1 MTHHIELDSIR
12 LETGHHAEEGRGC
25 VMDWTARFAGL
36 PVTDHPP
43 CTSPVLTAF
52 AIALNDGVDDEFR
65 QRLVPFIP
73 RLVGTSGDAEA
84 DERRAWMA
92 TDWLVRRFSATW
104 LRRFGMAEDAD
115 ALEDLPA
122 LTSAELAAQAQPVI
136 NEARRKAYAAR
147 DAARV
152 ATSAATRDAAPDATS
167 AATSAAAW
175 AAAWAAAR
183 DAAWAAAW
191 AARGTYSDK
200 YDAAYKAARTVVDEA
215 LAETVQELRE
225 DALRLFSDMIDAAPG
240 APRA

>member
-1 MTHHIELDSIR
+1 MTHHIELDTIR
-12 LETGHHAEEGRGC
+12 LETGHHTEEGRGC

-73 RLVGTSGDAEA
+73 RLVGTSGDPEA

-92 TDWLVRRFSATW
+92 TDWLVRRFAATW
-104 LRRFGMAEDAD
+104 LRRFGMAGDAD
-115 ALEDLPA
+115 ALEALPA

-136 NEARRKAYAAR
+136 DEANRKA
-147 DAARV
+147 
-152 ATSAATRDAAPDATS
+152 
-167 AATSAAAW
+167 
-175 AAAWAAAR
+175 

-191 AARGTYSDK
+191 DGAWDAAWAAARAAAWAAADMAKGSYSVK
-200 YDAAYKAARTVVDEA
+200 YAAAYRAARTVANEA

-225 DALRLFSDMIDAAPG
+225 DALRLFSDMIDAAPVTG